1 MNADSMSP
9 PQLLP
14 VGMTTGINNLAEIW
28 VYLSATPLFGLTI
41 TLLAYV
47 LADIV
52 YQRTNRHPLANPV
65 LIAVTMIIAVLTLTH
80 TDYKTYFQGAQF
92 VHFLLGTATVALAIP
107 LARLWNEL
115 RARAI
120 PLLIALFA
128 GAATSVFVAV
138 GIARLLD
145 APPLIVASLLPK
157 SVTAPIAMAIAEQ
170 IGGSPTLAAVFTVC
184 TGIIGA
190 LIVTPLLNL
199 LGVRDWAARGF
210 AIGVAAHGIGTARAY
225 SVHPRAGAYA
235 SLGMGLHALLGA
247 MLLPWVAKLVL

>member
-1 MNADSMSP
+1 MNPST
-9 PQLLP
+9 LLP
-14 VGMTTGINNLAEIW
+14 VSINNLAEIW
-28 VYLSATPLFGLTI
+28 VYLSATPLFGLTL

-47 LADIV
+47 LADMA

-65 LIAVTMIIAVLTLTH
+65 LIAVATIIAVLVLTH

-120 PLLIALFA
+120 PLLVAVLA
-128 GAATSVFVAV
+128 GGASSVLVAV
-138 GIARLLD
+138 GVAKLLS
-145 APPLIVASLLPK
+145 ASPTIVMSLLPK
-157 SVTAPIAMAIAEQ
+157 SVTAPIAMGIAEQ
-170 IGGSPTLAAVFTVC
+170 IGGSPTLAAVFAIS

-190 LIVTPLLNL
+190 LIATPLLDL
-199 LGVRDWAARGF
+199 LGVRNWAARGF
-210 AIGVAAHGIGTARAY
+210 AVGVAAHGIGTARAY

-247 MLLPWVAKLVL
+247 IALPWLAKLII

>member
-1 MNADSMSP
+1 MNAAAI
-9 PQLLP
+9 LP
-14 VGMTTGINNLAEIW
+14 VGVGNLAEIW
-28 VYLSATPLFGLTI
+28 VYLSATPLFGLTL
-41 TLLAYV
+41 TLIAYV
-47 LADIV
+47 LADMV
-52 YQRTNRHPLANPV
+52 YQRTNRQPLANPV
-65 LIAVTMIIAVLTLTH
+65 LIAVSMIIAVLTLTD

-120 PLLIALFA
+120 PLLVAMFA
-128 GAATSVFVAV
+128 GATTSVFIAV
-138 GIARLLD
+138 CVARLLD

-170 IGGSPTLAAVFTVC
+170 IGGSATLAAVFTVS

-190 LIVTPLLNL
+190 LVVTPLLNL

-235 SLGMGLHALLGA
+235 SLGMGLHALFGA
-247 MLLPWVAKLVL
+247 IVLPWVAKIIL

>member
-1 MNADSMSP
+1 MNAATI
-9 PQLLP
+9 LP
-14 VGMTTGINNLAEIW
+14 VGVGNLAEIW
-28 VYLSATPLFGLTI
+28 VYLSATPLFGLTL
-41 TLLAYV
+41 TLIAYV
-47 LADIV
+47 LADMV
-52 YQRTNRHPLANPV
+52 YQRTNRQPLANPV
-65 LIAVTMIIAVLTLTH
+65 MIAVSMIIAVLTLTD

-120 PLLIALFA
+120 PLLVAMFA
-128 GAATSVFVAV
+128 GATTSVFIAV
-138 GIARLLD
+138 GVARLLD

-170 IGGSPTLAAVFTVC
+170 IGGSATLAAVFTVS

-190 LIVTPLLNL
+190 LVVTPLLNL
-199 LGVRDWAARGF
+199 IGVRDWAARGF

-235 SLGMGLHALLGA
+235 SLGMGLHALFGA
-247 MLLPWVAKLVL
+247 IVLPWVAKIIL

>member
-1 MNADSMSP
+1 M
-9 PQLLP
+9 
-14 VGMTTGINNLAEIW
+14 NNLAEIW

-41 TLLAYV
+41 TLIAYV
-47 LADIV
+47 LADIA
-52 YQRTNRHPLANPV
+52 YHRSNRHPLANPV
-65 LIAVTMIIAVLTLTH
+65 LIAVTAIIAVLTFTQ

-120 PLLIALFA
+120 PLILAMFA
-128 GAATSVFVAV
+128 GSATSVLVTVGVAK
-138 GIARLLD
+138 LLG
-145 APPLIVASLLPK
+145 APPLIIASLLPK
-157 SVTAPIAMAIAEQ
+157 SVTAPIAMGIAEQ
-170 IGGSPTLAAVFTVC
+170 IGGSPTLAAVFTIC

-190 LIVTPLLNL
+190 LLATPLLNA
-199 LGVRDWAARGF
+199 LGIRDWAIRGF
-210 AIGVAAHGIGTARAY
+210 AVGVAAHGIGTARAY

-247 MLLPWVAKLVL
+247 LALPWVAKLIL